1 VGYLC
6 RCSQSPGR
14 GFPHSVV
21 RQITALRCPLWRL
34 CQCCVLCLQER
45 MQTILHARIE
55 ELSEDMTASFKQQT
69 AYQVQLEQKIDARF
83 DKIEATM
90 ATKEDI
96 AALEKRV
103 LNVEQGI
110 QQILQQ
116 LVTIALKLE

>member
-1 VGYLC
+1 MV
-6 RCSQSPGR
+6 S
-14 GFPHSVV
+14 
-21 RQITALRCPLWRL
+21 A
-34 CQCCVLCLQER
+34 QER
-45 MQTILHARIE
+45 LQTIAYARIE
-55 ELSEDMTASFKQQT
+55 ELSEDMNASFKQQA

-83 DKIEATM
+83 DKVDGRLDKMDARFNEIESKM
-90 ATKEDI
+90 ATKEDM